1 MTKKLENRYLIVVLL
16 FDLLI
21 DSGLLALIKSL
32 KDCWTN
38 LFILFQQWYTM
49 LKLDIFVLC

>member
-1 MTKKLENRYLIVVLL
+1 MTKKKKLENKYLIVVLL

-32 KDCWTN
+32 KA
-38 LFILFQQWYTM
+38 
-49 LKLDIFVLC
+49 